1 VEDYRAQYDKPLIS
15 AGTQF
20 AALPPAVQ
28 NTIRAE
34 VGSSDIADIVKDTSL
49 GHVIYRV
56 SFENSD
62 LFPRL
67 NIAAD
72 GSLLDPDLVVAMGA
86 PKDPAN
92 ILTGGGSNGTSLND
106 LPPAAVKAIQRN
118 ASDAQVD
125 SVIRQVSG
133 GQVIYLVTFKDT
145 AHPPVQVAADGSI
158 ISQAAK

>member
-1 VEDYRAQYDKPLIS
+1 MPSRFQLLSPRVSSIVDLISVRRSWWLPAAFSIGPLLLLLSACTTEQEATVEDYRAQYDKPLLS

-34 VGSSDIADIVKDTSL
+34 VGSSDIADIVKDTNL

-72 GSLLDPDLVVAMGA
+72 GSLLDP
-86 PKDPAN
+86 
-92 ILTGGGSNGTSLND
+92 
-106 LPPAAVKAIQRN
+106 
-118 ASDAQVD
+118 
-125 SVIRQVSG
+125 
-133 GQVIYLVTFKDT
+133 
-145 AHPPVQVAADGSI
+145 
-158 ISQAAK
+158 